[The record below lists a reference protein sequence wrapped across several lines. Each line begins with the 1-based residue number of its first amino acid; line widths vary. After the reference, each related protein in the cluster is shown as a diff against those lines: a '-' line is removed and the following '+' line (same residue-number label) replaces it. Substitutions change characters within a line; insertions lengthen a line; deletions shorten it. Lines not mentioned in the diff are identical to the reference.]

1 MEESIHCFKVHDSRD
16 SLEGGTFLKAAFV
29 QSQPRTHKHLK
40 RMNDVPNHGDRV
52 IAPGG
57 SQTELLHMSVPLH
70 GFGKLLESRDW
81 NVLEQ
86 KRKETLRTG
95 LLMTIKC

>member
-1 MEESIHCFKVHDSRD
+1 MKAPAMMEKQHQTFSTGLYMEESMHNASR
-16 SLEGGTFLKAAFV
+16 SI

-40 RMNDVPNHGDRV
+40 RMNDVPNHGNRV

-70 GFGKLLESRDW
+70 GFG
-81 NVLEQ
+81 
-86 KRKETLRTG
+86 
-95 LLMTIKC
+95 